1 MSRRPTDRSAPARRD
16 APPGRPPATVVPAK
30 PAPAEAPPQPA
41 PIAAA
46 VAAAGVPQG
55 ARGGGWLPDAVLV
68 GDRFEA
74 GMAFFADATGRLTRF
89 SREPADLAQARRLP
103 GVAALPGLVDAHAYS
118 WQRFLRGRALPGTDP
133 AGGAA
138 GIRLLARL
146 TPEDAYD
153 AANVAFLE
161 LLRGGVTCVA
171 DCCLLRDGAPGG
183 PPEETLATALA
194 VARAAHEVGIRLALV
209 RLACVRSAPGEQLP
223 PRLLVVGVDAYTR
236 ECEVLRARLEREY
249 PADEAWLV
257 VGPLSLA
264 AVPAA
269 ACRVIGEYARAQ
281 RLRLQAV
288 TAATPAAAAAL
299 RTEHGR
305 PEVAALAE
313 LGLVDKRFTAV
324 GGGQLDESELRLI
337 GTARG
342 AVCALPGTAAAH
354 GWNLPAPAAVRAA
367 GAGLALGSGAGVRLD
382 LLEEARW
389 AERRFRLEAPPATSP
404 AALALQAATT
414 MGARSLGATG
424 GGLEVGRPADFFTVS
439 LAEPS
444 LAGADPASLATAL
457 VQGGQLRAVRDV
469 WVGARQRLA
478 GGRHLRQGAILGRFI
493 ETQARLQAG

>member
-1 MSRRPTDRSAPARRD
+1 
-16 APPGRPPATVVPAK
+16 VPV
-30 PAPAEAPPQPA
+30 
-41 PIAAA
+41 AAA

-55 ARGGGWLPDAVLV
+55 AREGGWLPDAVLV

-103 GVAALPGLVDAHAYS
+103 GVAALPGLIDAHACS
-118 WQRFLRGRALPGTDP
+118 WQRLIRGRALPGTDP

-138 GIRLLARL
+138 GLRLLARL

-153 AANVAFLE
+153 AASLAFLE
-161 LLRGGVTCVA
+161 LLRGGVTSVA
-171 DCCLLRDGAPGG
+171 DCCLLRDGAPGV
-183 PPEETLATALA
+183 PSEEALATALA
-194 VARAAHEVGIRLALV
+194 VARAAHEVGLRLALV
-209 RLACVRSAPGEQLP
+209 RLACLRPGLGEELP
-223 PRLLVVGVDAYTR
+223 PRLLVGGVDAFTR
-236 ECEVLRARLEREY
+236 ECEVLRARLSREY

-257 VGPLSLA
+257 VGPQSLV
-264 AVPAA
+264 AVPAEG
-269 ACRVIGEYARAQ
+269 CRVIGEYARAQ
-281 RLRLQAV
+281 RLRLQTV

-299 RTEHGR
+299 RAEHGR

-313 LGLVDKRFTAV
+313 IGLVDKRFTAV
-324 GGGQLDESELRLI
+324 GGGQLEEMELRLI
-337 GTARG
+337 GAARG

-354 GWNLPAPAAVRAA
+354 GWALPNPTAVRAA
-367 GAGLALGSGAGVRLD
+367 GAGLALGSGAGARLD

-389 AERRFRLEAPPATSP
+389 TERRFRLEASP
-404 AALALQAATT
+404 APAILALQAATA

-439 LAEPS
+439 LTDPS
-444 LAGADPASLATAL
+444 LAGADPASLAPAL
-457 VQGGQLRAVRDV
+457 VQGGQLRAIRDV

>member
-1 MSRRPTDRSAPARRD
+1 
-16 APPGRPPATVVPAK
+16 
-30 PAPAEAPPQPA
+30 
-41 PIAAA
+41 
-46 VAAAGVPQG
+46 
-55 ARGGGWLPDAVLV
+55 
-68 GDRFEA
+68 
-74 GMAFFADATGRLTRF
+74 
-89 SREPADLAQARRLP
+89 
-103 GVAALPGLVDAHAYS
+103 
-118 WQRFLRGRALPGTDP
+118 
-133 AGGAA
+133 
-138 GIRLLARL
+138 
-146 TPEDAYD
+146 
-153 AANVAFLE
+153 
-161 LLRGGVTCVA
+161 
-171 DCCLLRDGAPGG
+171 
-183 PPEETLATALA
+183 
-194 VARAAHEVGIRLALV
+194 
-209 RLACVRSAPGEQLP
+209 LP
-223 PRLLVVGVDAYTR
+223 PRLLAGGVDAFTR

-257 VGPLSLA
+257 VGPQSLA

-299 RTEHGR
+299 RAEHGR
-305 PEVAALAE
+305 PEVATLAE

-324 GGGQLDESELRLI
+324 GGGHLDETELRLI
-337 GTARG
+337 GAARG

-354 GWNLPAPAAVRAA
+354 GWTLPDPTAVRAA

-389 AERRFRLEAPPATSP
+389 AERRFRLEASPAPAP
-404 AALALQAATT
+404 AALALQAATA

-457 VQGGQLRAVRDV
+457 VQGGQLRAIRDV

-478 GGRHLRQGAILGRFI
+478 GGRHVRQGAILGRFI

>member
-1 MSRRPTDRSAPARRD
+1 MSRRPPDRHAAARRD
-16 APPGRPPATVVPAK
+16 PPPGRPAAPATPLK
-30 PAPAEAPPQPA
+30 PAAATPPKPV
-41 PIAAA
+41 PVAAA

-55 ARGGGWLPDAVLV
+55 AREGGWLPDAVLV

-103 GVAALPGLVDAHAYS
+103 GVAALPGLIDAHACS

-138 GIRLLARL
+138 GRRLLARL

-153 AANVAFLE
+153 AASLAFLE

-171 DCCLLRDGAPGG
+171 DCCVLRDGAPGG
-183 PPEETLATALA
+183 PPEEALATALA
-194 VARAAHEVGIRLALV
+194 VARAAHEVGLRLALV
-209 RLACVRSAPGEQLP
+209 RLACLRPGPGEELP
-223 PRLLVVGVDAYTR
+223 PRLLAGGVEAFTR
-236 ECEVLRARLEREY
+236 ECEVLRARLAREY

-257 VGPLSLA
+257 VGPQSLA

-281 RLRLQAV
+281 RLRLQTC

-299 RTEHGR
+299 RAEHGR

-324 GGGQLDESELRLI
+324 GGGQLEETELRLI
-337 GTARG
+337 GAARG

-354 GWNLPAPAAVRAA
+354 GWALPDPTAVRAA
-367 GAGLALGSGAGVRLD
+367 GAGLALGSGVGVRLD

-389 AERRFRLEAPPATSP
+389 AERCFRLEASPAPAP
-404 AALALQAATT
+404 AALALQAATA

-439 LAEPS
+439 LSEPS

-493 ETQARLQAG
+493 ETQARLQGA

>member
-1 MSRRPTDRSAPARRD
+1 MPAAPAR
-16 APPGRPPATVVPAK
+16 
-30 PAPAEAPPQPA
+30 PAPV
-41 PIAAA
+41 AAA

-55 ARGGGWLPDAVLV
+55 AREGGWLPDAVLV

-103 GVAALPGLVDAHAYS
+103 GVAALPGLIDAHARS
-118 WQRFLRGRALPGTDP
+118 WQRLLRGRALPGADP

-138 GIRLLARL
+138 GLRLLARL

-153 AANVAFLE
+153 AANLAFLE

-171 DCCLLRDGAPGG
+171 DCCLLRDGAPGE
-183 PPEETLATALA
+183 PPEAALATALA

-209 RLACVRSAPGEQLP
+209 RLACLRPGPAEELP
-223 PRLLVVGVDAYTR
+223 PRLLAAGVDAFTR
-236 ECEVLRARLEREY
+236 ECEVLRARLAREY

-257 VGPLSLA
+257 VGPQSLA

-269 ACRVIGEYARAQ
+269 GCQAIGEYARAQ
-281 RLRLQAV
+281 RLRLQTCTAV
-288 TAATPAAAAAL
+288 TPAAAAAL
-299 RTEHGR
+299 RAEHGR
-305 PEVAALAE
+305 SEVAALAE

-324 GGGQLDESELRLI
+324 GGGQLEEAELRLI
-337 GTARG
+337 GAARG

-354 GWNLPAPAAVRAA
+354 GWALPDPAAVRAA

-382 LLEEARW
+382 LVEEARW
-389 AERRFRLEAPPATSP
+389 AERRFRLEASPAPAP
-404 AALALQAATT
+404 AALALQAATA

-444 LAGADPASLATAL
+444 LAGADAASLATAL
-457 VQGGQLRAVRDV
+457 VQGGQLRAIRDV

>member
-1 MSRRPTDRSAPARRD
+1 MSRRPPDRPAAARRD
-16 APPGRPPATVVPAK
+16 PSPGRPPAAAAQAK
-30 PAPAEAPPQPA
+30 PAAAAPPKPA
-41 PIAAA
+41 PVAAA

-55 ARGGGWLPDAVLV
+55 AREGGWLPDAVLV

-103 GVAALPGLVDAHAYS
+103 GVAALPGLVDAHARS
-118 WQRFLRGRALPGTDP
+118 WQRLLRGRALPGSDP

-138 GIRLLARL
+138 GLRLLARL

-153 AANVAFLE
+153 AANLAFLE

-183 PPEETLATALA
+183 PPEEALATALA

-209 RLACVRSAPGEQLP
+209 RLACLRPGPGEELP
-223 PRLLVVGVDAYTR
+223 PRLLAGGIDAFTR
-236 ECEVLRARLEREY
+236 ECEVLRARLAREY

-257 VGPLSLA
+257 VGPQSLA
-264 AVPAA
+264 AVPAE

-281 RLRLQAV
+281 RLRLQAG
-288 TAATPAAAAAL
+288 TAATPAVAAAL
-299 RTEHGR
+299 RAEHGR
-305 PEVAALAE
+305 PEVATLAE

-324 GGGQLDESELRLI
+324 GGGHLDETELRLI
-337 GTARG
+337 GAARG

-354 GWNLPAPAAVRAA
+354 GWTLPDPTAVRAA

-382 LLEEARW
+382 LLEESRW
-389 AERRFRLEAPPATSP
+389 AERRFRLEASPAPAP
-404 AALALQAATT
+404 AALALQAATA

-457 VQGGQLRAVRDV
+457 VQGGQLRAIRDV

>member
-1 MSRRPTDRSAPARRD
+1 MPVA
-16 APPGRPPATVVPAK
+16 PAK
-30 PAPAEAPPQPA
+30 PAPPAVPPKPV
-41 PIAAA
+41 PVAAA

-55 ARGGGWLPDAVLV
+55 AREGGWLPDAVLV

-103 GVAALPGLVDAHAYS
+103 GVAALPGLVDTHTCS
-118 WQRFLRGRALPGTDP
+118 WHRFLRGRALPGADP
-133 AGGAA
+133 AGGAV
-138 GIRLLARL
+138 GLRLLARL
-146 TPEDAYD
+146 APEDAYD
-153 AANVAFLE
+153 AANLVFLE

-171 DCCLLRDGAPGG
+171 DCCLLRDGVTGG
-183 PPEETLATALA
+183 PPEEALATALA
-194 VARAAHEVGIRLALV
+194 VARAAHETGIRLALV
-209 RLACVRSAPGEQLP
+209 RQAYLRPGSGEELA
-223 PRLLVVGVDAYTR
+223 PRLLADGVDAFTR
-236 ECEVLRARLEREY
+236 ECEELRARLAREY

-257 VGPLSLA
+257 VGPQSLS

-269 ACRVIGEYARAQ
+269 ACRVIGEYARAE
-281 RLRLQAV
+281 RLRLQVV

-299 RTEHGR
+299 RAEHGR

-324 GGGQLDESELRLI
+324 GGGQLEESELRLI
-337 GTARG
+337 GAARG

-354 GWNLPAPAAVRAA
+354 GWNLPDPAAVRAA

-389 AERRFRLEAPPATSP
+389 AERRFRLEAPPAPAP
-404 AALALQAATT
+404 AAWALQAATA

-439 LAEPS
+439 LSEPS
-444 LAGADPASLATAL
+444 LAGADPVSLATAL
-457 VQGGQLRAVRDV
+457 VQGGQLRAIRDV